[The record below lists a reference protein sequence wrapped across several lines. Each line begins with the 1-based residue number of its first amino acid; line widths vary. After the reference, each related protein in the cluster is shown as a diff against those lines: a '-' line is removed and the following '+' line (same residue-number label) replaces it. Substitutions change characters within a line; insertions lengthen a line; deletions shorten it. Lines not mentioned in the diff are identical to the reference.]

1 MKELVA
7 ATAPGAPG
15 HRRESVAVHLRPA
28 VISILVFTGLLGI
41 VYPLVVGG
49 ISAVAFP
56 DQATGSLIHDRS
68 GKVVGSAL
76 VGQPFDNPAYFWG
89 RLSAVSYNA
98 TTSSGTN
105 AGPSGFVDKSGAL
118 GANPALV
125 DAAKARI
132 QALREA
138 DPGNTAKVPIDLV
151 TASGSGLDPHITP
164 AAAYFQVG
172 RVARLRG
179 VPEARVKQLV
189 EQGIEDRTLSV
200 LGEPRV
206 NVLQLNLA
214 LDAKL
219 GAPRP

>member
-1 MKELVA
+1 MKEFIA
-7 ATAPGAPG
+7 AI
-15 HRRESVAVHLRPA
+15 RPA
-28 VISILVFTGLLGI
+28 VVSILVFTGLLGI

-56 DQATGSLIHDRS
+56 DQANGSLLHDRS

-105 AGPSGFVDKSGAL
+105 AGPTGFIDDKGKL
-118 GANPALV
+118 GPNPAVV
-125 DAAKARI
+125 DDANARI

-138 DPGNTAKVPIDLV
+138 DPGNTAKVPVDLV

-164 AAAYFQVG
+164 AAAYYQVG

-179 VPEARVKQLV
+179 VPEDQIRALV
-189 EQGIEDRTLSV
+189 AAAIEDRTLFV

-206 NVLQLNLA
+206 NVLQLNRA
-214 LDAKL
+214 LDARL
-219 GAPRP
+219 GAPKP